1 MERLLLGKVAL
12 VRAVRPT
19 GDPHRTTQALKE
31 QSMAVANVMNLIKE
45 NEARFVD
52 FRFTDTRGKEQHVGV
67 PISAFSED
75 KFIEGHA
82 FDGSS
87 IAGWKGIQASDMLL
101 MPDADSAFID
111 PFMDE
116 TTLVLTCD
124 VIEPSD
130 GKGYDRDPRSIAK
143 RAEAYLKSSG
153 VGDTAYFG
161 PEPEF
166 FIFDSVEWKVDMSG
180 SYCKVFSEEAAWS
193 TGDKF
198 EGGNL
203 GHRPTVKG
211 GYFPVPPVDSL
222 NDIRAAMCIALE
234 EIGVPVEVHH
244 HEVATAGQCE
254 IGTKFASLTKRADW
268 TQMLKYVVHN
278 TAAAYGKTATFMPK
292 PIVGD
297 NGSGMHV
304 HQSIWKDGKNLFA
317 GNGYAGLSEFALHY
331 IGGIIKHAKAL
342 NAITNPG
349 TNSYKRLV
357 PGFEAPVKLAYSA
370 RNRSASIRIPYVQS
384 DKARRIE
391 VRFPDPTANPY
402 LAFAA
407 LMMAG
412 LDGVQ
417 NKTHPGDASDKNLY
431 DLPPEEDAKIP
442 TVCSSLDQAL
452 EALDKDCEFLTRG
465 GVFSNEM
472 IDAYIELK
480 MEEVTKFRMTT
491 HPVEYDMYY
500 SL

>member
-1 MERLLLGKVAL
+1 
-12 VRAVRPT
+12 
-19 GDPHRTTQALKE
+19 
-31 QSMAVANVMNLIKE
+31 MAVADVMKLVKE
-45 NEARFVD
+45 NDVKFVD
-52 FRFTDTRGKEQHVGV
+52 FRFTDTRGKEQHVTV
-67 PISAFSED
+67 PVKQLNEE
-75 KFIEGHA
+75 KFTDGHA

-87 IAGWKGIQASDMLL
+87 IAGWKGIQASDMIL
-101 MPDADSAFID
+101 MPDPDSARMD

-116 TTLVLTCD
+116 STLLLTCD

-130 GKGYDRDPRSIAK
+130 MKGYDRDPRSIAK
-143 RAEAYLKSSG
+143 RGEAYLKSTG
-153 VGDTAYFG
+153 IGDAAYFG

-166 FIFDSVEWKVDMSG
+166 FVFDSVTWHTDMSG
-180 SYCKVFSEEAAWS
+180 TSVKINSEEAAWS
-193 TGDKF
+193 SSEKY
-198 EGGNL
+198 EGGNI
-203 GHRPTVKG
+203 GHRPAVKG

-222 NDIRAAMCIALE
+222 QDIRSAMCLALE
-234 EIGVPVEVHH
+234 DMGVPVEVHH

-254 IGTKFASLTKRADW
+254 IGTMFSTLTKRADW
-268 TQMLKYVVHN
+268 TQTLKYVVQNVAH
-278 TAAAYGKTATFMPK
+278 AYGKTATFMPK

-317 GNGYAGLSEFALHY
+317 GNGYAGLSETALYY

-357 PGFEAPVKLAYSA
+357 PGFEAPVMLAYSA
-370 RNRSASIRIPYVQS
+370 RNRSASIRIPHVAS

-402 LAFAA
+402 LAFTAM
-407 LMMAG
+407 MMAG
-412 LDGVQ
+412 LDGIQ
-417 NKTHPGDASDKNLY
+417 NKIHPGDAMDKNLY
-431 DLPPEEDAKIP
+431 DLPPEEEAKIP
-442 TVCSSLDQAL
+442 KVCHSLEMALEHLDQ
-452 EALDKDCEFLTRG
+452 DREFLTRG

-480 MEEVTKFRMTT
+480 MEEVTRFRMTT
-491 HPVEYDMYY
+491 HPVEFDMYY